1 MSNLD
6 SNNVSLAVTARS
18 LASPATISTMTPIN
32 PSGLWKKRLG
42 DWVINPYV
50 GCEHGCY
57 HCYCP
62 AMPGVKFNNGGHK
75 QREWGKYLLPKYGIV
90 EALREQLKKFT
101 PDKARKTEWGD
112 GWVLVSFLTDC
123 YTPSEAKFKLTRQC
137 VQLLLEAGHKVRLQ
151 TRSALVERDFDLLV
165 AHRSQVLLGTSLPY
179 MNDGLARALEPRAT
193 SPTRRLKML
202 QKARESGLNVYVC
215 VAPFMPFHGDE
226 VMNEVLKAIQP
237 LRPKEIFCEVLNPKG
252 NNIQM
257 MYEALAAGFPNEAAF
272 LKDYAPAS
280 WAQFTWKVL
289 SFGLKRNTRFIPWPD
304 TQRFWKTHLTAEQ
317 TAFLSSYLP
326 PTEESAR
333 LATA

>member
-1 MSNLD
+1 MND
-6 SNNVSLAVTARS
+6 PDPNNDSLAAAARHS
-18 LASPATISTMTPIN
+18 ASPGFLASMTPIN
-32 PSGLWKKRLG
+32 SSGLWKKRLG

-62 AMPGVKFNNGGHK
+62 AMPGVKFNNDGHK
-75 QREWGKYLLPKYGIV
+75 QREWGKYLLPKHGIV
-90 EALREQLKKFT
+90 EALREQLRKFT

-112 GWVLVSFLTDC
+112 GWVLMSFLTDC
-123 YTPSEAKFKLTRQC
+123 YTPSEAKHRLTRQC
-137 VQLLLEAGHKVRLQ
+137 LQLLLEAGHKVRLQ
-151 TRSALVERDFDLLV
+151 TRSALVERDFDLLA
-165 AHRSQVLLGTSLPY
+165 AHKNQVLLGTSLPY
-179 MNDGLARALEPRAT
+179 MNDRLARALEPRAS
-193 SPTRRLKML
+193 SPTRRLRML
-202 QKARESGLNVYVC
+202 QKARDQGLSVYVC
-215 VAPFMPFHGDE
+215 VAPFMPFHGDD

-237 LRPKEIFCEVLNPKG
+237 LRPREIFCEVLNPKG
-252 NNIQM
+252 DNIQM
-257 MYEALAAGFPNEAAF
+257 MYEALAADFPKEAVF
-272 LKDYAPAS
+272 LKDYEPAS

-317 TAFLSSYLP
+317 TAFLNNYLP